1 MSTCWEL
8 PSRDIWDGA
17 SGHTDINKRKK
28 QEVRLGD
35 QLSLMI
41 LFRKED
47 YLRMKR
53 KIEFLMFIINEYFQF
68 HLILKENNTL

>member
-1 MSTCWEL
+1 MVGLCPEMSHFTVLPERRLMRFPKKIWAQCWEL
-8 PSRDIWDGA
+8 PFRDIWDGA

-41 LFRKED
+41 LF
-47 YLRMKR
+47 
-53 KIEFLMFIINEYFQF
+53 
-68 HLILKENNTL
+68 